1 MTQEIGNGKK
11 SLLVFVV
18 AYNAESTLL
27 STLRRIPE
35 SLYKKYRCRIL
46 IIDDSSG
53 DETFTLG
60 LDFKKQNPGLDME
73 VLFNPVN
80 QGYGGNQKLGY
91 KYAIDHGFD
100 AVALLHGDGQ
110 YAPEMLE
117 ELAGPVLEGQCDAVF
132 GSRMLKPRQ
141 ALKGGMPLYK
151 FIGNRILTT
160 LQNKLLGA
168 GLSEFH
174 SGYRIYSV
182 KALAGI
188 PFQSNTNDFH
198 FDTEIIIQFLM
209 KKYVIKELPIPT
221 YYGDEICYVNG
232 FKYASDVV
240 LTTIVSRMHGMGIRY
255 RRVFDVQGPQ
265 DGYDLKLGYTSSHT
279 VVLEAAPNGSRILDV
294 GCGQGLL
301 ARELIK
307 KGCHVHGVDRHELA
321 DPSNV
326 NKFTRGDLNSENF
339 TLPVEEEDFILLL
352 DLIEHLSSPENFLE
366 RLRAAIPNKAKTSIL
381 ITVPNVAFFI
391 IRFQLLFGQFQYGK
405 SGILDLTHRRLF
417 TKSSLRILLR
427 QNGYEIE
434 ELRGIPAPFPKA
446 LGDHLLSRTLLA
458 LNRFLIKLS
467 LGLFSYQI
475 YVRVKA
481 LPTVDDL
488 LETTRKTSQERASRH
503 FKKENEAVS

>member
-1 MTQEIGNGKK
+1 MTQEIGKGK
-11 SLLVFVV
+11 SLLIFIV

-35 SLYKKYRCRIL
+35 SLHKKCHCRIL
-46 IIDDSSG
+46 IIDDSSV

-117 ELAGPVLEGQCDAVF
+117 ELARPVLEGRCDAVF
-132 GSRMLKPRQ
+132 GSRMSKPRQ

-151 FIGNRILTT
+151 YVGNRILTI
-160 LQNKLLGA
+160 LQNKLLRA
-168 GLSEFH
+168 SLSEFH

-182 KALAGI
+182 RALAGI
-188 PFQSNTNDFH
+188 PFQNNTNDFH

-209 KKYVIKELPIPT
+209 KKYVIKEIPIPT

-232 FKYASDVV
+232 FKYARDVV
-240 LTTIVSRMHGMGIRY
+240 WTTIASRLHGMGIRY

-265 DGYDLKLGYTSSHT
+265 DDYDLKLGYASSHT
-279 VVLEAAPNGSRILDV
+279 VVLDTVPNGSRILDL

-301 ARELIK
+301 ARELKK
-307 KGCHVHGVDRHELA
+307 KGCHVHGVDLHELV

-326 NKFTRGDLNSENF
+326 DEFTRGDLNFESLA
-339 TLPVEEEDFILLL
+339 LPVEEEDFVLLL
-352 DLIEHLSSPENFLE
+352 DIIEHLSSPEDFLE
-366 RLRAAIPNKAKTSIL
+366 RLRAAIPHKAKTSIL
-381 ITVPNVAFFI
+381 ITVPNVAFCI
-391 IRFQLLFGQFQYGK
+391 IRFQLLFGKFQYGK

-446 LGDHLLSRTLLA
+446 LGDHFFSRTLLA

-467 LGLFSYQI
+467 LGMFSYQI
-475 YVRVKA
+475 FVRVKA

-488 LETTRKTSQERASRH
+488 LEATRKSSQQRASRH
-503 FKKENEAVS
+503 FEKENEAVS